1 MNRAVELREY
11 IADFLRRELIG
22 PDPGLPA
29 TQTNGEEIL
38 RSQDPPRLRYSA
50 GVLFPMKASVDL
62 REDVDEEEVE
72 AAPPVEFDEEEVDGT
87 DSTGD
92 LGQPGTGARR
102 GEEALDSDQEVNL
115 ANEYLPSAMGMSA
128 LVEVPELLKVKI
140 SAARYV
146 KKELPGYGW
155 TNRDGKYVPYESHWR
170 IPLQAEVSIEG
181 SELFGEGV
189 QSVRKQVVVDG
200 EETDL
205 QLHILSRPRSPERHR
220 LITFTLVNR
229 RTARSHRPQD
239 DECFFQCGFVV
250 QEPSGNACFVEYP
263 ERPGPPTDREE
274 ASLRL
279 LYRHRKVF
287 AVGHGCAPDWEEPG
301 DSKSTK
307 IWSESLPT
315 YEVKPVLPRLIE
327 GLDLSMRAL
336 SQEDDTSL
344 ELCRRLANEY
354 RVWIEQQEARIEA
367 EVPDT
372 LKKTAREH
380 MELCRECL
388 NRVDSGIRLLQED
401 GSLRRI
407 FALMNRAMLMQQ
419 VHYKISSRKIREWVS
434 KDDGSLALEEPFEQP
449 DYNDPTRK
457 WRPFQLAFILM
468 NLRSIANPECDERD
482 IADLIWFPTGGG
494 KTEAYLGLAAFNIF
508 LRRLRNPD
516 NAGTAVLMRYTLRL
530 LTTQQFQR
538 AASLICAL
546 EYLRR
551 EQELELGSAPITI
564 GLWVGGEVAPN
575 READGVKALNE
586 LQSGASRDNPFIILS
601 CPWCGARM
609 GPVRKRNHI
618 VCKGYKQLSNPK
630 RIRFGCEDG
639 ACAFNGRDTLP
650 LHVID
655 EAMYGEPPT
664 LVIGTVDKFAMLPW
678 RPEARSLFGLKSE
691 GRHDPP
697 ELIIQD
703 ELHLISGPLGSMVG
717 HYETVIDLLCK
728 KEHEGRS
735 ISAKI
740 VASTATISRAQE
752 QISLLYGREK
762 SFLFPP
768 QGLAAGDSFF
778 AEERQDE
785 AGRLYAG
792 IFASALPSHVTAQIN
807 VLSALLQAVK
817 TPPVDTPELRDP
829 YWTLMVYFNSLRE
842 LGHAATL
849 IRADIRE
856 RLNAMWDRLGLTRN
870 LGGDEAAAKRRFI
883 NRDLELTSRIQS
895 NQIPETLQELFTG
908 YTGNKD
914 SRPVDVC
921 LATNMIQV
929 GLDVPRLSLMAV
941 VGQPKTS
948 SEYIQATSR
957 VGRDQPGLVTT
968 IYNPAKPR
976 DRSHFEH
983 FRAYHEAMY
992 RHVEPT
998 SVTPFAVPV
1007 RERALHALVVTLV
1020 RFWGDQEER
1029 QRPSPP
1035 PRDELLQKV
1044 RDVILERVRK
1054 VDPDELERT
1063 REELDEFI
1071 ADWKRSPQ
1079 NIYGGFQQPEEN
1091 EVPLMYPAGN
1101 QPLPE
1106 WLDRAIPTPSS
1117 MRNVD
1122 ATCDAQTI
1130 SAYPQT

>member
-1 MNRAVELREY
+1 
-11 IADFLRRELIG
+11 
-22 PDPGLPA
+22 
-29 TQTNGEEIL
+29 
-38 RSQDPPRLRYSA
+38 
-50 GVLFPMKASVDL
+50 
-62 REDVDEEEVE
+62 
-72 AAPPVEFDEEEVDGT
+72 
-87 DSTGD
+87 
-92 LGQPGTGARR
+92 
-102 GEEALDSDQEVNL
+102 
-115 ANEYLPSAMGMSA
+115 
-128 LVEVPELLKVKI
+128 
-140 SAARYV
+140 
-146 KKELPGYGW
+146 
-155 TNRDGKYVPYESHWR
+155 
-170 IPLQAEVSIEG
+170 
-181 SELFGEGV
+181 
-189 QSVRKQVVVDG
+189 
-200 EETDL
+200 
-205 QLHILSRPRSPERHR
+205 
-220 LITFTLVNR
+220 
-229 RTARSHRPQD
+229 
-239 DECFFQCGFVV
+239 
-250 QEPSGNACFVEYP
+250 
-263 ERPGPPTDREE
+263 
-274 ASLRL
+274 
-279 LYRHRKVF
+279 
-287 AVGHGCAPDWEEPG
+287 
-301 DSKSTK
+301 
-307 IWSESLPT
+307 
-315 YEVKPVLPRLIE
+315 
-327 GLDLSMRAL
+327 
-336 SQEDDTSL
+336 
-344 ELCRRLANEY
+344 
-354 RVWIEQQEARIEA
+354 
-367 EVPDT
+367 
-372 LKKTAREH
+372 
-380 MELCRECL
+380 
-388 NRVDSGIRLLQED
+388 
-401 GSLRRI
+401 
-407 FALMNRAMLMQQ
+407 MLMQQ
-419 VHYKISSRKIREWVS
+419 VHYEISSRKIRESVS
-434 KDDGSLALEEPFEQP
+434 KDDGTLELEEPFEQP
-449 DYNDPTRK
+449 DYDDPARK

-468 NLRSIANPECDERD
+468 NLRSIADPECEERE

-494 KTEAYLGLAAFNIF
+494 KTEAYLGLAAFTVL
-508 LRRLRNPD
+508 LRRLQNPG
-516 NAGTAVLMRYTLRL
+516 NAGTTVLMRYTLRL

-546 EYLRR
+546 EYLRL
-551 EQELELGSAPITI
+551 EQEPEMGSVPVTI

-575 READGVKALNE
+575 READGVKALND

-609 GPVRKRNHI
+609 GPVRRQNRI

-630 RIRFGCEDG
+630 RIRFGCEDR
-639 ACAFNGRDTLP
+639 ACAFSGRDTLP

-655 EAMYGEPPT
+655 EAMYDEPPT

-678 RPEARSLFGLKSE
+678 RPEARSLFGLESE

-717 HYETVIDLLCK
+717 HYETVIDLLCE
-728 KEHEGRS
+728 KEHGGSS
-735 ISAKI
+735 IPAKI

-752 QISLLYGREK
+752 QIRLLYGREK

-778 AEERQDE
+778 AEERQDVP
-785 AGRLYAG
+785 GRLYAG
-792 IFASALPSHVTAQIN
+792 VFASALPSHVTAQIN

-817 TPPVDTPELRDP
+817 TPPVDTPGLRDP

-849 IRADIRE
+849 VRADIRE
-856 RLNAMWDRLGLTRN
+856 RLNAMWDRLGLTKN
-870 LGGDEAAAKRRFI
+870 LGGNEAAAKRRFI
-883 NRDLELTSRIQS
+883 NHDLELTSRIQS
-895 NQIPETLQELFTG
+895 NQIPEALQELFTG
-908 YTGNKD
+908 YTGNND

-1029 QRPSPP
+1029 RHPSPP
-1035 PRDELLQKV
+1035 PRDTLLQKV
-1044 RDVILERVRK
+1044 RGVILKRVEK
-1054 VDPDELERT
+1054 VDPDELDRT

-1071 ADWKRSPQ
+1071 VEWKRSPQ
-1079 NIYGGFQQPEEN
+1079 NKYGDFAPPTEDI
-1091 EVPLMYPAGN
+1091 PLMYPAGS

-1130 SAYPQT
+1130 SAYPHSRE